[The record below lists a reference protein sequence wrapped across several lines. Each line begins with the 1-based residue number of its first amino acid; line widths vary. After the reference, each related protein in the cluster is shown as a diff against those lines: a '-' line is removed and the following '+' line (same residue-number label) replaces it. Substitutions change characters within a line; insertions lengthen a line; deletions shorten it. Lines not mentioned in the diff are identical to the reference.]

1 MAGYTITKSD
11 YEKQL
16 REQSKSLTG
25 GKTWAELYQS
35 NYLAGER
42 AKAMAEESYL
52 DAAAQAYQSSL
63 GQRSN
68 ILESNLGQ
76 GYKQQALTDTD
87 LALQEAYNTY
97 MSKYAEKANEIATS
111 VASNASKFDEA
122 VASEAEWME
131 KTGQSVEDYFNYLYN
146 TYYTVDEETGVGVLN
161 KDYES
166 VNPFVQNE
174 LIWGRYLKHPVT
186 EKGEDT
192 SKYMLKSPEELSAML
207 YDIDEQGNR
216 VLNTL
221 GQDFYDMVM
230 NYMPTPIY
238 DKKGNLIRTDIEQA
252 KSYSDYL
259 QEKDKDLYDYLTSSD
274 LYNIN
279 TAGSKF
285 GTFKELMGLDA
296 NDYEYSWLERA
307 GGMSREEVDK
317 LFGDFSSYITKM
329 DNEISKFDLYA
340 HDHPTYGVHSNAPK
354 ILGKV
359 KEYNSQAFK
368 KISQVAEKLGL
379 DDYSKI
385 YDSMATAL
393 DKGGESIESLQTEF
407 NKALEMWG
415 MPAVDK
421 MGKYYT
427 AMTIGTGEIAGRIGG
442 PLAGAA
448 AAAVVGLVTLV
459 IWSINYLSVLDRA
472 NQEEFD
478 RKLSYARMDIAK
490 KLRDGYKN
498 SLDSL
503 IDTAKSYA
511 KE

>member
-42 AKAMAEESYL
+42 AKAIAEESYL

-68 ILESNLGQ
+68 ILGSNLGQ

-97 MSKYAEKANEIATS
+97 MNNYAEKANEIASS
-111 VASNASKFDEA
+111 VAANASKFDEA

-131 KTGQSVEDYFNYLYN
+131 KTGQSVEDYFKYLYN
-146 TYYTVDEETGVGVLN
+146 TYYTVDEESGISILN

-174 LIWGRYLKHPVT
+174 EIWGRYLKHPVT

-192 SKYMLKSPEELSAML
+192 SSYMLKSPEELNAML

-238 DKKGNLIRTDIEQA
+238 DKNGKLVRTDIAQA
-252 KSYSDYL
+252 KSYGDYL
-259 QEKDKDLYDYLTSSD
+259 QEKDKDLYNYLTSSD

-317 LFGDFSSYITKM
+317 LFGDIDTKLQ
-329 DNEISKFDLYA
+329 KATFDTL
-340 HDHPTYGVHSNAPK
+340 TSGNINTSLEVM
-354 ILGKV
+354 GK
-359 KEYNSQAFK
+359 ELD
-368 KISQVAEKLGL
+368 KLSATFGL
-379 DDYSKI
+379 DFNYS
-385 YDSMATAL
+385 
-393 DKGGESIESLQTEF
+393 
-407 NKALEMWG
+407 
-415 MPAVDK
+415 
-421 MGKYYT
+421 
-427 AMTIGTGEIAGRIGG
+427 
-442 PLAGAA
+442 
-448 AAAVVGLVTLV
+448 
-459 IWSINYLSVLDRA
+459 
-472 NQEEFD
+472 
-478 RKLSYARMDIAK
+478 
-490 KLRDGYKN
+490 
-498 SLDSL
+498 SL
-503 IDTAKSYA
+503 IDEMYKAYNSGKLDNYFDAVSSEYDKFMKNAYKAVPIKYEDTLKDYIDDPAAIFKDLGQGVVDIVMNFIGSFGSLFSSIGKKDKVNNELKNKLA
-511 KE
+511 NETKKVMSAILKNELKIAQSRVKE

>member
-42 AKAMAEESYL
+42 AKAIAEESYL
-52 DAAAQAYQSSL
+52 DAAAQAYQNSL

-97 MSKYAEKANEIATS
+97 MSNYAKKANEIASS

-131 KTGQSVEDYFNYLYN
+131 KTGQSVEDYFKYLYN
-146 TYYTVDEETGVGVLN
+146 TYYTVDEETGIGVLN

-192 SKYMLKSPEELSAML
+192 SKYMLKSPEELSTML
-207 YDIDEQGNR
+207 YDIDESGNR

-307 GGMSREEVDK
+307 GGMSREEIDK
-317 LFGDFSSYITKM
+317 LFGDIDKAINKLGGGDQSGQIIKIGNQLNTLMDKLGFGTVDFKEIKNELYKSVRRKRSWDETYWEYFEENEDAIRGGVNDVPVVSSIWAGILSPFNLIASGIGAAFDTSHKESNKKR
-329 DNEISKFDLYA
+329 DEELTQASKAFKVELSKA
-340 HDHPTYGVHSNAPK
+340 
-354 ILGKV
+354 V
-359 KEYNSQAFK
+359 KEA
-368 KISQVAEKLGL
+368 I
-379 DDYSKI
+379 
-385 YDSMATAL
+385 AL
-393 DKGGESIESLQTEF
+393 AQSR
-407 NKALEMWG
+407 
-415 MPAVDK
+415 V
-421 MGKYYT
+421 
-427 AMTIGTGEIAGRIGG
+427 
-442 PLAGAA
+442 
-448 AAAVVGLVTLV
+448 
-459 IWSINYLSVLDRA
+459 
-472 NQEEFD
+472 
-478 RKLSYARMDIAK
+478 
-490 KLRDGYKN
+490 
-498 SLDSL
+498 
-503 IDTAKSYA
+503 

>member
-68 ILESNLGQ
+68 ILGSNLGQ

-97 MSKYAEKANEIATS
+97 MNNYAEKANEIASS
-111 VASNASKFDEA
+111 VAANASKFDEA

-131 KTGQSVEDYFNYLYN
+131 KTGQSVEDYFKYLYN
-146 TYYTVDEETGVGVLN
+146 TYYTVDEESGIGVLN

-166 VNPFVQNE
+166 VNPFVQNKE
-174 LIWGRYLKHPVT
+174 IWGRYLKHPVT

-192 SKYMLKSPEELSAML
+192 SSYMLKSPEELNTML
-207 YDIDEQGNR
+207 YDIDKQGNR

-238 DKKGNLIRTDIEQA
+238 DKNGKLVRTDIAQA
-252 KSYSDYL
+252 KSYGDYL
-259 QEKDKDLYDYLTSSD
+259 QEKNKDLYNYLTSSD

-317 LFGDFSSYITKM
+317 LFGDIDTKLQ
-329 DNEISKFDLYA
+329 KATFDTLTSGNINTSLEA
-340 HDHPTYGVHSNAPK
+340 M
-354 ILGKV
+354 GK
-359 KEYNSQAFK
+359 ELD
-368 KISQVAEKLGL
+368 KLSATFGL
-379 DDYSKI
+379 DFNYS
-385 YDSMATAL
+385 
-393 DKGGESIESLQTEF
+393 
-407 NKALEMWG
+407 
-415 MPAVDK
+415 
-421 MGKYYT
+421 
-427 AMTIGTGEIAGRIGG
+427 
-442 PLAGAA
+442 
-448 AAAVVGLVTLV
+448 
-459 IWSINYLSVLDRA
+459 
-472 NQEEFD
+472 
-478 RKLSYARMDIAK
+478 
-490 KLRDGYKN
+490 
-498 SLDSL
+498 SL
-503 IDTAKSYA
+503 IDEMYKAYNSGKLDNYFDAVSSEYDKFMKNAYKAVPIKYEDTLKDYIDDPAAIFKDLGQGVADILMNFIGSFGSLFSSIGKKDKVNNELRNKLA
-511 KE
+511 NETKKVMSAILKNELKIAQSRVKE

>member
-42 AKAMAEESYL
+42 AKAIAEESYL

-68 ILESNLGQ
+68 ILGSNLGQ

-97 MSKYAEKANEIATS
+97 MNNYAEKANEIASS
-111 VASNASKFDEA
+111 VAANASKFDEA

-131 KTGQSVEDYFNYLYN
+131 KTGQSVEDYFKYLYN
-146 TYYTVDEETGVGVLN
+146 TYYTVDEESGIGILN

-166 VNPFVQNE
+166 VNPFVQNKE
-174 LIWGRYLKHPVT
+174 IWGRYLKHPVT

-192 SKYMLKSPEELSAML
+192 SSYMLKSPEELNAML
-207 YDIDEQGNR
+207 YDIDESGNR

-238 DKKGNLIRTDIEQA
+238 DKNGKLVRTDIAQA
-252 KSYSDYL
+252 KSYGDYL
-259 QEKDKDLYDYLTSSD
+259 QEKDKDLYNYLTSSD

-317 LFGDFSSYITKM
+317 LFGDIDTKLQ
-329 DNEISKFDLYA
+329 KATFDTLTSGNINTSLEA
-340 HDHPTYGVHSNAPK
+340 M
-354 ILGKV
+354 GK
-359 KEYNSQAFK
+359 ELD
-368 KISQVAEKLGL
+368 KLSATFGL
-379 DDYSKI
+379 DFNYS
-385 YDSMATAL
+385 
-393 DKGGESIESLQTEF
+393 
-407 NKALEMWG
+407 
-415 MPAVDK
+415 
-421 MGKYYT
+421 
-427 AMTIGTGEIAGRIGG
+427 
-442 PLAGAA
+442 
-448 AAAVVGLVTLV
+448 
-459 IWSINYLSVLDRA
+459 
-472 NQEEFD
+472 
-478 RKLSYARMDIAK
+478 
-490 KLRDGYKN
+490 
-498 SLDSL
+498 SL
-503 IDTAKSYA
+503 IDEMYKAYNSGKLDNYFDAVSSEYDKFMKNAYKAVPIKYEDTLKDYIDDPAAIFKDLGQGVADILMNFIGSFGSLFSSIGKKDKVNNELRNKLA
-511 KE
+511 NETKKVMSAILKNELKIAQSRVKE

>member
-68 ILESNLGQ
+68 ILGSNLGQ

-97 MSKYAEKANEIATS
+97 MNNYAEKANEIASS
-111 VASNASKFDEA
+111 VAANVNKFDEA

-131 KTGQSVEDYFNYLYN
+131 KTGQSVEDYFKYLYN
-146 TYYTVDEETGVGVLN
+146 TYYTVDEESGIGVLN

-166 VNPFVQNE
+166 VNPFVQNKE
-174 LIWGRYLKHPVT
+174 IWGRYLKHPVT

-192 SKYMLKSPEELSAML
+192 SSYMLKSPEELNTML
-207 YDIDEQGNR
+207 YDIDKQGNR

-238 DKKGNLIRTDIEQA
+238 DKNGKLVRTDIAQA
-252 KSYSDYL
+252 KSYGDYL
-259 QEKDKDLYDYLTSSD
+259 QEKNKDLYNYLTSSD

-317 LFGDFSSYITKM
+317 LFGDIDTKLQ
-329 DNEISKFDLYA
+329 KATFDTLTSGNINTSLEA
-340 HDHPTYGVHSNAPK
+340 M
-354 ILGKV
+354 GK
-359 KEYNSQAFK
+359 ELD
-368 KISQVAEKLGL
+368 KLSATFGL
-379 DDYSKI
+379 DFNYS
-385 YDSMATAL
+385 
-393 DKGGESIESLQTEF
+393 
-407 NKALEMWG
+407 
-415 MPAVDK
+415 
-421 MGKYYT
+421 
-427 AMTIGTGEIAGRIGG
+427 
-442 PLAGAA
+442 
-448 AAAVVGLVTLV
+448 
-459 IWSINYLSVLDRA
+459 
-472 NQEEFD
+472 
-478 RKLSYARMDIAK
+478 
-490 KLRDGYKN
+490 
-498 SLDSL
+498 SL
-503 IDTAKSYA
+503 IDEMYKAYNSGKLDNYFDAVSSEYDKFMKNAYKAVPIKYEDTLKDYIDDPAAIFKDLGQGVADILMNFIGSFGSLFSSIGKKDKVNNELRNKLA
-511 KE
+511 NETKKVMSAILKNELKIAQSRVKE

>member
-42 AKAMAEESYL
+42 AKAIAEESYL

-97 MSKYAEKANEIATS
+97 MSNYAEKANEIASS

-122 VASEAEWME
+122 VTSEAEWME
-131 KTGQSVEDYFNYLYN
+131 KTGQSVEDYFKYLYN
-146 TYYTVDEETGVGVLN
+146 TYYTVDEESGVGILN

-166 VNPFVQNE
+166 VNPFVQNKE
-174 LIWGRYLKHPVT
+174 IWGRYLKHPVT

-207 YDIDEQGNR
+207 YDIDESGNR

-259 QEKDKDLYDYLTSSD
+259 QEKDKDLYDYLSSSD
-274 LYNIN
+274 VYNIN

-317 LFGDFSSYITKM
+317 LFGDIDTKLQKATFGSFTVGNINTSLKAM
-329 DNEISKFDLYA
+329 GKELDELSSKF
-340 HDHPTYGVHSNAPK
+340 
-354 ILGKV
+354 
-359 KEYNSQAFK
+359 
-368 KISQVAEKLGL
+368 GL
-379 DDYSKI
+379 DFNYS
-385 YDSMATAL
+385 
-393 DKGGESIESLQTEF
+393 
-407 NKALEMWG
+407 
-415 MPAVDK
+415 
-421 MGKYYT
+421 
-427 AMTIGTGEIAGRIGG
+427 
-442 PLAGAA
+442 
-448 AAAVVGLVTLV
+448 
-459 IWSINYLSVLDRA
+459 
-472 NQEEFD
+472 
-478 RKLSYARMDIAK
+478 
-490 KLRDGYKN
+490 
-498 SLDSL
+498 SL
-503 IDTAKSYA
+503 IDEMYKAYNSGKLDNYFDAVSSEYNKFMEKAYKVVPIKYEDTLGDYINDPAAIFKDFVQGIADILMNFFGSFGSLFSA
-511 KE
+511 IGKKDKVNNELKNKLANETKKVMSNILKNELKIAQSRVKE

>member
-42 AKAMAEESYL
+42 AKAIAEESYL

-131 KTGQSVEDYFNYLYN
+131 KTGQSVEDYFKYLYN
-146 TYYTVDEETGVGVLN
+146 TYYTVDEETGTGVLN

-192 SKYMLKSPEELSAML
+192 SKYMLKSPEELSTML
-207 YDIDEQGNR
+207 YDIDESGNR

-307 GGMSREEVDK
+307 GGMSREEIDK
-317 LFGDFSSYITKM
+317 LFGDIDKAINKLGGGDQSGQIIKIGNQLNTLMDKLGFGTVDFKEIKNELYKSVRRKRSWDETYWEYFEENEDAIRGGVNDEPVVSSIWAGILSPFNLIASGIGAAFDTSHKESNKKR
-329 DNEISKFDLYA
+329 DEELAQASKAFKVELSKA
-340 HDHPTYGVHSNAPK
+340 
-354 ILGKV
+354 V
-359 KEYNSQAFK
+359 KEA
-368 KISQVAEKLGL
+368 I
-379 DDYSKI
+379 
-385 YDSMATAL
+385 AL
-393 DKGGESIESLQTEF
+393 AQSR
-407 NKALEMWG
+407 
-415 MPAVDK
+415 V
-421 MGKYYT
+421 
-427 AMTIGTGEIAGRIGG
+427 
-442 PLAGAA
+442 
-448 AAAVVGLVTLV
+448 
-459 IWSINYLSVLDRA
+459 
-472 NQEEFD
+472 
-478 RKLSYARMDIAK
+478 
-490 KLRDGYKN
+490 
-498 SLDSL
+498 
-503 IDTAKSYA
+503 

>member
-42 AKAMAEESYL
+42 AKAIAEESYL

-68 ILESNLGQ
+68 ILGSNLGQ

-97 MSKYAEKANEIATS
+97 MSNYAEKANEIATS

-122 VASEAEWME
+122 VTSEAEWME

-146 TYYTVDEETGVGVLN
+146 TYYTVDEESGVGVLN

-166 VNPFVQNE
+166 VNPFVQNKE
-174 LIWGRYLKHPVT
+174 IWGRYLKHPVT

-192 SKYMLKSPEELSAML
+192 SKYMLKSPEELSTML

-238 DKKGNLIRTDIEQA
+238 DKNGKLVRTDIEQA

-259 QEKDKDLYDYLTSSD
+259 QEKDKDLYDYLSSSD

-279 TAGSKF
+279 TAGTKF
-285 GTFKELMGLDA
+285 GTFKELMGLEA

-317 LFGDFSSYITKM
+317 LFGDIDTKLQ
-329 DNEISKFDLYA
+329 KATFDSFTIGNPDTSLYA
-340 HDHPTYGVHSNAPK
+340 VGQELDKLSTKFGLDFNYSDLIKKMYSAYKNNDIENYGHAISTEFDNFMQKAYRVVPIEYEKNLHGYLERPQN
-354 ILGKV
+354 ILRDVGSWIIDQLIQFFGSWTSVFTAIGKKDKVNTQLKNKLLNQTKSLVSDIFKQELAIARSRV
-359 KEYNSQAFK
+359 KE
-368 KISQVAEKLGL
+368 
-379 DDYSKI
+379 
-385 YDSMATAL
+385 
-393 DKGGESIESLQTEF
+393 
-407 NKALEMWG
+407 
-415 MPAVDK
+415 
-421 MGKYYT
+421 
-427 AMTIGTGEIAGRIGG
+427 
-442 PLAGAA
+442 
-448 AAAVVGLVTLV
+448 
-459 IWSINYLSVLDRA
+459 
-472 NQEEFD
+472 
-478 RKLSYARMDIAK
+478 
-490 KLRDGYKN
+490 
-498 SLDSL
+498 
-503 IDTAKSYA
+503 
-511 KE
+511 

>member
-42 AKAMAEESYL
+42 AKAIAEESYL

-131 KTGQSVEDYFNYLYN
+131 KTGQSVEDYFKYLYN
-146 TYYTVDEETGVGVLN
+146 TYYTVDEESGVGILN

-174 LIWGRYLKHPVT
+174 EIWGRYLKHPVT

-192 SKYMLKSPEELSAML
+192 SKYMLKSPEELNAML
-207 YDIDEQGNR
+207 YDIDKQGNR

-238 DKKGNLIRTDIEQA
+238 DKNGKLVRTDIAQA

-317 LFGDFSSYITKM
+317 LFGDIDTKLQKATF
-329 DNEISKFDLYA
+329 DSFTIGNSHTSLYTVGQELDKLSTKFGLDFNYSDLIKKMYSAYKNNDIENYA
-340 HDHPTYGVHSNAPK
+340 HAISTEFDNFMQKAYRVVPIEYEKNLPGYLKRPQN
-354 ILGKV
+354 ILRDVGSWIIDQLIQFFGAWTSVFTAIGKKDKVNTQLKNKLLNQTKSLVSDIFKQELAIAKSRV
-359 KEYNSQAFK
+359 KE
-368 KISQVAEKLGL
+368 
-379 DDYSKI
+379 
-385 YDSMATAL
+385 
-393 DKGGESIESLQTEF
+393 
-407 NKALEMWG
+407 
-415 MPAVDK
+415 
-421 MGKYYT
+421 
-427 AMTIGTGEIAGRIGG
+427 
-442 PLAGAA
+442 
-448 AAAVVGLVTLV
+448 
-459 IWSINYLSVLDRA
+459 
-472 NQEEFD
+472 
-478 RKLSYARMDIAK
+478 
-490 KLRDGYKN
+490 
-498 SLDSL
+498 
-503 IDTAKSYA
+503 
-511 KE
+511 

>member
-68 ILESNLGQ
+68 ILGSNLGQ

-97 MSKYAEKANEIATS
+97 MNNYAEKANEIASS
-111 VASNASKFDEA
+111 VAANASKFDEA

-131 KTGQSVEDYFNYLYN
+131 KTGQSVEDYFKYLYN
-146 TYYTVDEETGVGVLN
+146 TYYTVDEESGIGILN

-174 LIWGRYLKHPVT
+174 EIWGRYLKHPVT

-192 SKYMLKSPEELSAML
+192 SSYMLKSPEELNAML

-238 DKKGNLIRTDIEQA
+238 DKNGKLVRTDIAQA
-252 KSYSDYL
+252 KSYGDYL
-259 QEKDKDLYDYLTSSD
+259 QEKDKDLYNYLTSSD

-317 LFGDFSSYITKM
+317 LFGDIDTKLQ
-329 DNEISKFDLYA
+329 KATFDTL
-340 HDHPTYGVHSNAPK
+340 TSGNINTS
-354 ILGKV
+354 LETMGK
-359 KEYNSQAFK
+359 ELD
-368 KISQVAEKLGL
+368 KLSATFGL
-379 DDYSKI
+379 DFNYS
-385 YDSMATAL
+385 
-393 DKGGESIESLQTEF
+393 
-407 NKALEMWG
+407 
-415 MPAVDK
+415 
-421 MGKYYT
+421 
-427 AMTIGTGEIAGRIGG
+427 
-442 PLAGAA
+442 
-448 AAAVVGLVTLV
+448 
-459 IWSINYLSVLDRA
+459 
-472 NQEEFD
+472 
-478 RKLSYARMDIAK
+478 
-490 KLRDGYKN
+490 
-498 SLDSL
+498 SL
-503 IDTAKSYA
+503 IDEMYKAYNSGKLDNYFDAVSSEYDKFMKNAYKAVPIKYEDTLKDYIDDPAAIFKDLGQGVVDIVMNFIGSFGSLFSSIGKKDKVNNELKNKLA
-511 KE
+511 NETKKVMSAILKNELKIAQSRVKE

>member
-42 AKAMAEESYL
+42 AKAIAEESYL

-131 KTGQSVEDYFNYLYN
+131 KTGQSVEDYFKYLYN
-146 TYYTVDEETGVGVLN
+146 TYYTVDEETGIGILN

-207 YDIDEQGNR
+207 YDIDESGNR
-216 VLNTL
+216 VLNAL

-238 DKKGNLIRTDIEQA
+238 DKNGKLVRTDIEQA

-285 GTFKELMGLDA
+285 GTFKELMGLEA

-307 GGMSREEVDK
+307 GGMTKEEVDK
-317 LFGDFSSYITKM
+317 LFGDIDSKIQKATFNSFQIGNINTSLKAVGEELNDLSEKFGLGFDYSYLIDNMYKAYNSGKLDSYFDAISSEYNKFMEKAYKAVPIKYEDTLRDYVNDPLSFFKDIGLGIADIFMQFFGSWASVFSAIGKKDKVNNELANKLANETKKM
-329 DNEISKFDLYA
+329 MSA
-340 HDHPTYGVHSNAPK
+340 
-354 ILGKV
+354 ILKQELAIAQSRV
-359 KEYNSQAFK
+359 KE
-368 KISQVAEKLGL
+368 
-379 DDYSKI
+379 
-385 YDSMATAL
+385 
-393 DKGGESIESLQTEF
+393 
-407 NKALEMWG
+407 
-415 MPAVDK
+415 
-421 MGKYYT
+421 
-427 AMTIGTGEIAGRIGG
+427 
-442 PLAGAA
+442 
-448 AAAVVGLVTLV
+448 
-459 IWSINYLSVLDRA
+459 
-472 NQEEFD
+472 
-478 RKLSYARMDIAK
+478 
-490 KLRDGYKN
+490 
-498 SLDSL
+498 
-503 IDTAKSYA
+503 
-511 KE
+511 

>member
-97 MSKYAEKANEIATS
+97 MSKYAEKANEIASS
-111 VASNASKFDEA
+111 VAANASKFDEA

-131 KTGQSVEDYFNYLYN
+131 KTGQSVEDYFKYLYN
-146 TYYTVDEETGVGVLN
+146 TYYTVDEESGVGVLN

-174 LIWGRYLKHPVT
+174 EIWGRYLKHPVT

-207 YDIDEQGNR
+207 YDIDESGNR

-238 DKKGNLIRTDIEQA
+238 DKNGKLVRTDIEQA

-259 QEKDKDLYDYLTSSD
+259 QEKDKDLYDYLISSD

-317 LFGDFSSYITKM
+317 LFGDIDTKLQKATFDSFTIGNINTSLKVM
-329 DNEISKFDLYA
+329 GKELDELSSKF
-340 HDHPTYGVHSNAPK
+340 
-354 ILGKV
+354 
-359 KEYNSQAFK
+359 
-368 KISQVAEKLGL
+368 GL
-379 DDYSKI
+379 DFNYS
-385 YDSMATAL
+385 
-393 DKGGESIESLQTEF
+393 
-407 NKALEMWG
+407 
-415 MPAVDK
+415 
-421 MGKYYT
+421 
-427 AMTIGTGEIAGRIGG
+427 
-442 PLAGAA
+442 
-448 AAAVVGLVTLV
+448 
-459 IWSINYLSVLDRA
+459 
-472 NQEEFD
+472 
-478 RKLSYARMDIAK
+478 
-490 KLRDGYKN
+490 
-498 SLDSL
+498 SL
-503 IDTAKSYA
+503 IDEMYKAYNSGKLDSYFDA
-511 KE
+511 VSSEYNKFMEKAYKVVPIKYEDTLGDYINDPAAILKDFVQGIADILMNFFGSFGSLFSAIGKKDKVNNELKNKLANETKKVMSNILKNELKIAQSRVKE

>member
-42 AKAMAEESYL
+42 AKAIAEESYL

-131 KTGQSVEDYFNYLYN
+131 KTGQSVEDYFKYLYN
-146 TYYTVDEETGVGVLN
+146 TYYAVDEETGIGVLN

-207 YDIDEQGNR
+207 YDIDESGNR
-216 VLNTL
+216 VLNAL

-317 LFGDFSSYITKM
+317 LFGDIDTKLQKATFDSFTAGDINPSLEAM
-329 DNEISKFDLYA
+329 GKELDELSSKF
-340 HDHPTYGVHSNAPK
+340 
-354 ILGKV
+354 
-359 KEYNSQAFK
+359 
-368 KISQVAEKLGL
+368 GL
-379 DDYSKI
+379 DFNYS
-385 YDSMATAL
+385 
-393 DKGGESIESLQTEF
+393 
-407 NKALEMWG
+407 
-415 MPAVDK
+415 
-421 MGKYYT
+421 
-427 AMTIGTGEIAGRIGG
+427 
-442 PLAGAA
+442 
-448 AAAVVGLVTLV
+448 
-459 IWSINYLSVLDRA
+459 
-472 NQEEFD
+472 
-478 RKLSYARMDIAK
+478 
-490 KLRDGYKN
+490 
-498 SLDSL
+498 SL
-503 IDTAKSYA
+503 IDEMYKAYNSGKLNSYIDA
-511 KE
+511 AFSEYNKFVEMAYKIVPIKYEDSLRDYINDPAAILKDFVLGIGDILINFSGACGSLFSAIGKKYKVNNELRNKLANETKKVMSNILKNELKIAQSRVKE

>member
-42 AKAMAEESYL
+42 AKAMVEESYL

-68 ILESNLGQ
+68 ILGSNLGQ

-97 MSKYAEKANEIATS
+97 MNNYAEKANEIAS
-111 VASNASKFDEA
+111 SIAANASKFDEA

-131 KTGQSVEDYFNYLYN
+131 KTGQSVEDYFKYLYN
-146 TYYTVDEETGVGVLN
+146 TYYTVDEESGIGILN
-161 KDYES
+161 KDYENF
-166 VNPFVQNE
+166 NPFVQNKE
-174 LIWGRYLKHPVT
+174 IWGRYLKHPVT

-192 SKYMLKSPEELSAML
+192 SSYMLKSPEELNAML

-238 DKKGNLIRTDIEQA
+238 DKNGKLVRTDIAQA

-259 QEKDKDLYDYLTSSD
+259 QEKDKNLYNYLTSSD

-317 LFGDFSSYITKM
+317 LFGDIDTKLQ
-329 DNEISKFDLYA
+329 KATFDTLTSGNINTSLEA
-340 HDHPTYGVHSNAPK
+340 M
-354 ILGKV
+354 GK
-359 KEYNSQAFK
+359 ELD
-368 KISQVAEKLGL
+368 KLSATFGL
-379 DDYSKI
+379 DFNYS
-385 YDSMATAL
+385 
-393 DKGGESIESLQTEF
+393 
-407 NKALEMWG
+407 
-415 MPAVDK
+415 
-421 MGKYYT
+421 
-427 AMTIGTGEIAGRIGG
+427 
-442 PLAGAA
+442 
-448 AAAVVGLVTLV
+448 
-459 IWSINYLSVLDRA
+459 
-472 NQEEFD
+472 
-478 RKLSYARMDIAK
+478 
-490 KLRDGYKN
+490 
-498 SLDSL
+498 SL
-503 IDTAKSYA
+503 IDEMYKAYNSGKLDNYFDAVSSEYDKFMKNAYKAVPIKYEDTLKDYIDDPAAIFKDLGQGVVDIVMNFIGSFGSLFSSIGKKDKVNNELKNKLA
-511 KE
+511 NETKKVMSAILKNELKIAQSRVKE

>member
-42 AKAMAEESYL
+42 VKAMAEESYL

-97 MSKYAEKANEIATS
+97 MSNYAEKANEIASS
-111 VASNASKFDEA
+111 VATNASKFDEA
-122 VASEAEWME
+122 VANEAEWME
-131 KTGQSVEDYFNYLYN
+131 KTGQSVEDYFKYLYN
-146 TYYTVDEETGVGVLN
+146 TYYTVDEESGVGVLN

-166 VNPFVQNE
+166 VNPFVQNKE
-174 LIWGRYLKHPVT
+174 IWGRYLKHPVT

-192 SKYMLKSPEELSAML
+192 SSYMLKSPEELSTML
-207 YDIDEQGNR
+207 YDIDESGNR

-317 LFGDFSSYITKM
+317 LFGDIDTKLQ
-329 DNEISKFDLYA
+329 KATFDALTINNVNTSLEA
-340 HDHPTYGVHSNAPK
+340 M
-354 ILGKV
+354 GK
-359 KEYNSQAFK
+359 ELD
-368 KISQVAEKLGL
+368 KLSATFGL
-379 DDYSKI
+379 DFNYS
-385 YDSMATAL
+385 
-393 DKGGESIESLQTEF
+393 
-407 NKALEMWG
+407 
-415 MPAVDK
+415 
-421 MGKYYT
+421 
-427 AMTIGTGEIAGRIGG
+427 
-442 PLAGAA
+442 
-448 AAAVVGLVTLV
+448 
-459 IWSINYLSVLDRA
+459 
-472 NQEEFD
+472 
-478 RKLSYARMDIAK
+478 
-490 KLRDGYKN
+490 
-498 SLDSL
+498 SL
-503 IDTAKSYA
+503 IDEMYKAYNSGKLDNYFDAVSSEYDKFMKNAYKAVPIKYEDTLKDYIDDPVTIFKDLGQGAMDILMNFIGSYA
-511 KE
+511 SLFSSIGKKDKVNNELKNKLANETKKAMSAILKNELKIAQSRVKE

>member
-192 SKYMLKSPEELSAML
+192 SKYMLKSPEELSTML
-207 YDIDEQGNR
+207 YDVDEQGNR
-216 VLNTL
+216 VLSTL

-238 DKKGNLIRTDIEQA
+238 DKNGKLVRADIEQA

-259 QEKDKDLYDYLTSSD
+259 QEKDKDLYDYLSSSD

-285 GTFKELMGLDA
+285 GTFKELMGLEA
-296 NDYEYSWLERA
+296 NDYDYSWLERA
-307 GGMSREEVDK
+307 GGMTREEVDN
-317 LFGDFSSYITKM
+317 LFGDIDKAINKLGGGDQSGQIIKIGNQLNTLMDKLGFGTVDFKEIKNELYKSVRRKRSWDETYWEYFEENEDAIRGGVNDVPVVSSIWAGILSPFNLIASGIGASFDTSHKESNKKR
-329 DNEISKFDLYA
+329 DEEIAQASKAFKAELSKA
-340 HDHPTYGVHSNAPK
+340 
-354 ILGKV
+354 V
-359 KEYNSQAFK
+359 KEA
-368 KISQVAEKLGL
+368 I
-379 DDYSKI
+379 
-385 YDSMATAL
+385 AL
-393 DKGGESIESLQTEF
+393 AQSR
-407 NKALEMWG
+407 
-415 MPAVDK
+415 V
-421 MGKYYT
+421 
-427 AMTIGTGEIAGRIGG
+427 
-442 PLAGAA
+442 
-448 AAAVVGLVTLV
+448 
-459 IWSINYLSVLDRA
+459 
-472 NQEEFD
+472 
-478 RKLSYARMDIAK
+478 
-490 KLRDGYKN
+490 
-498 SLDSL
+498 
-503 IDTAKSYA
+503 

>member
-42 AKAMAEESYL
+42 AKAIAEESYL

-131 KTGQSVEDYFNYLYN
+131 KTGQSVEDYFKYLYN
-146 TYYTVDEETGVGVLN
+146 TYYTVDEETGIGVLN
-161 KDYES
+161 KDYKS

-192 SKYMLKSPEELSAML
+192 SKYMLKSPEELSTML
-207 YDIDEQGNR
+207 YDIDESGNR

-259 QEKDKDLYDYLTSSD
+259 QEKDQDLYNYLTSSD

-317 LFGDFSSYITKM
+317 LFGDIDKAINKLGGGDQSDQIIKIGNQLNILMDKLGFGTVDFKEIKNELYKSVRRKRSWDETYWEYFEENEDAIRGGVNDVPVVSSIWAGILSPFNLIASGIGAAFDTSHKESNKKR
-329 DNEISKFDLYA
+329 DEELAQASKAFKVELSKA
-340 HDHPTYGVHSNAPK
+340 
-354 ILGKV
+354 V
-359 KEYNSQAFK
+359 KEA
-368 KISQVAEKLGL
+368 I
-379 DDYSKI
+379 
-385 YDSMATAL
+385 AL
-393 DKGGESIESLQTEF
+393 AQSR
-407 NKALEMWG
+407 
-415 MPAVDK
+415 V
-421 MGKYYT
+421 
-427 AMTIGTGEIAGRIGG
+427 
-442 PLAGAA
+442 
-448 AAAVVGLVTLV
+448 
-459 IWSINYLSVLDRA
+459 
-472 NQEEFD
+472 
-478 RKLSYARMDIAK
+478 
-490 KLRDGYKN
+490 
-498 SLDSL
+498 
-503 IDTAKSYA
+503 

>member
-42 AKAMAEESYL
+42 AKAIAEESYL

-131 KTGQSVEDYFNYLYN
+131 KTGQSVEDYFKYLYN
-146 TYYTVDEETGVGVLN
+146 TYYTVDEESGVGVLN

-207 YDIDEQGNR
+207 YDIDESGNR

-259 QEKDKDLYDYLTSSD
+259 QEKDQDLYNYLTSSD

-317 LFGDFSSYITKM
+317 LFGDIDKAINKLGGGDQSDQIIKIGNQLNILMDKLGFGTVDFKEIKNELYKSVRRKRSWDETYWEYFEENEDAIRGGVNDEPVVSSIWAGILSPFNLIASGIGAAFDTSHKESNKKR
-329 DNEISKFDLYA
+329 DEELAQASKAFKVELSKA
-340 HDHPTYGVHSNAPK
+340 
-354 ILGKV
+354 V
-359 KEYNSQAFK
+359 KEA
-368 KISQVAEKLGL
+368 I
-379 DDYSKI
+379 
-385 YDSMATAL
+385 AL
-393 DKGGESIESLQTEF
+393 AQSR
-407 NKALEMWG
+407 
-415 MPAVDK
+415 V
-421 MGKYYT
+421 
-427 AMTIGTGEIAGRIGG
+427 
-442 PLAGAA
+442 
-448 AAAVVGLVTLV
+448 
-459 IWSINYLSVLDRA
+459 
-472 NQEEFD
+472 
-478 RKLSYARMDIAK
+478 
-490 KLRDGYKN
+490 
-498 SLDSL
+498 
-503 IDTAKSYA
+503 

>member
-42 AKAMAEESYL
+42 AKAMAEENYL

-97 MSKYAEKANEIATS
+97 MSKYAEKANEIASS
-111 VASNASKFDEA
+111 VAANASKFDEA

-131 KTGQSVEDYFNYLYN
+131 KTGQSVEDYFKYLYN
-146 TYYTVDEETGVGVLN
+146 TYYTVDEESGVGVLN

-174 LIWGRYLKHPVT
+174 EIWGRYLKHPVT

-207 YDIDEQGNR
+207 YDIDESGNR

-238 DKKGNLIRTDIEQA
+238 DKNGKLVRTDIEQA

-259 QEKDKDLYDYLTSSD
+259 QEKDKDLYDYLISSD

-317 LFGDFSSYITKM
+317 LFGDIDTKLQKATFDSFTIGNINTSLKVM
-329 DNEISKFDLYA
+329 GKELDELSSKF
-340 HDHPTYGVHSNAPK
+340 
-354 ILGKV
+354 
-359 KEYNSQAFK
+359 
-368 KISQVAEKLGL
+368 GL
-379 DDYSKI
+379 DFNYS
-385 YDSMATAL
+385 
-393 DKGGESIESLQTEF
+393 
-407 NKALEMWG
+407 
-415 MPAVDK
+415 
-421 MGKYYT
+421 
-427 AMTIGTGEIAGRIGG
+427 
-442 PLAGAA
+442 
-448 AAAVVGLVTLV
+448 
-459 IWSINYLSVLDRA
+459 
-472 NQEEFD
+472 
-478 RKLSYARMDIAK
+478 
-490 KLRDGYKN
+490 
-498 SLDSL
+498 SL
-503 IDTAKSYA
+503 IDEMYKAYNSGKLDSYFDA
-511 KE
+511 VSSEYNKFMEKAYKVVPIKYEDTLGDYINDPAAILKDFVQGIADILMNFFGSFGSLFSAIGKKDKVNNELKNKLANETKKVMSNILKNELKIAQSRVKE

>member
-42 AKAMAEESYL
+42 AKAIAEESYL

-131 KTGQSVEDYFNYLYN
+131 KTGQSVEDYFKYLYN
-146 TYYTVDEETGVGVLN
+146 TYYTVDEETGIGILN

-207 YDIDEQGNR
+207 YDIDESGNR
-216 VLNTL
+216 VLNAL

-238 DKKGNLIRTDIEQA
+238 DKNGKLVRTDIEQA

-285 GTFKELMGLDA
+285 GTFKELMGLEA

-307 GGMSREEVDK
+307 GGMTKEEVDK
-317 LFGDFSSYITKM
+317 LFGDIDSKIQKATFNSFQIGNINTSLKAVGEELNDLSEKFGLGFDYSYLIDNMYKAYNSGKLDSYFDAISSEYNKFMEKAYKAVPIKYEDTLRDYVNDPLSFFKDIGLSIADIFMQFFGSWASVFSAIGKKDKVNNELANKLANETKKM
-329 DNEISKFDLYA
+329 MSA
-340 HDHPTYGVHSNAPK
+340 
-354 ILGKV
+354 ILKQELAIAQSRV
-359 KEYNSQAFK
+359 KE
-368 KISQVAEKLGL
+368 
-379 DDYSKI
+379 
-385 YDSMATAL
+385 
-393 DKGGESIESLQTEF
+393 
-407 NKALEMWG
+407 
-415 MPAVDK
+415 
-421 MGKYYT
+421 
-427 AMTIGTGEIAGRIGG
+427 
-442 PLAGAA
+442 
-448 AAAVVGLVTLV
+448 
-459 IWSINYLSVLDRA
+459 
-472 NQEEFD
+472 
-478 RKLSYARMDIAK
+478 
-490 KLRDGYKN
+490 
-498 SLDSL
+498 
-503 IDTAKSYA
+503 
-511 KE
+511 

>member
-68 ILESNLGQ
+68 ILGSNLGQ

-97 MSKYAEKANEIATS
+97 MNNYAEKANEIASS
-111 VASNASKFDEA
+111 VAANASTFDEA

-131 KTGQSVEDYFNYLYN
+131 KTGQSVEDYFKYLYN
-146 TYYTVDEETGVGVLN
+146 TYYTVDEESGVGILN

-166 VNPFVQNE
+166 VNPFVQNKE
-174 LIWGRYLKHPVT
+174 IWGRYLKHPVT

-192 SKYMLKSPEELSAML
+192 SSYMLKSPEELNTML
-207 YDIDEQGNR
+207 YDIDKQGNR

-238 DKKGNLIRTDIEQA
+238 DKNGKLVRTDIAQA
-252 KSYSDYL
+252 KSYGDYL
-259 QEKDKDLYDYLTSSD
+259 QEKDKDLYNYLTSSD

-317 LFGDFSSYITKM
+317 LFGDIDTKLQ
-329 DNEISKFDLYA
+329 KATFDTLTSGNINTSLEA
-340 HDHPTYGVHSNAPK
+340 M
-354 ILGKV
+354 GK
-359 KEYNSQAFK
+359 ELD
-368 KISQVAEKLGL
+368 KLSATFGL
-379 DDYSKI
+379 DFNYS
-385 YDSMATAL
+385 
-393 DKGGESIESLQTEF
+393 
-407 NKALEMWG
+407 
-415 MPAVDK
+415 
-421 MGKYYT
+421 
-427 AMTIGTGEIAGRIGG
+427 
-442 PLAGAA
+442 
-448 AAAVVGLVTLV
+448 
-459 IWSINYLSVLDRA
+459 
-472 NQEEFD
+472 
-478 RKLSYARMDIAK
+478 
-490 KLRDGYKN
+490 
-498 SLDSL
+498 SL
-503 IDTAKSYA
+503 IDEMYKAYNSGKLDNYFDAVSSEYDKFMKNAYKAVPIKYEDTLKDYIDDPVTIFKDLGQGAMDILMNFIGSYA
-511 KE
+511 SLFSSIGKKDRVNNKLKNKLANETKKAMSAILKNELKIAQSRVKE

>member
-42 AKAMAEESYL
+42 AKVMAEESYL

-97 MSKYAEKANEIATS
+97 MSNYAEKANEIATS

-122 VASEAEWME
+122 VANEAEWME
-131 KTGQSVEDYFNYLYN
+131 KTGKSVEDYFNYLYN
-146 TYYTVDEETGVGVLN
+146 TYYTVDEESGVGVLN

-174 LIWGRYLKHPVT
+174 EIWGRYLKHPVT

-207 YDIDEQGNR
+207 YDIDESGNR

-259 QEKDKDLYDYLTSSD
+259 QEKDKDLYDYLSSSD

-285 GTFKELMGLDA
+285 GTFKELMGLEA

-307 GGMSREEVDK
+307 GGMTKEEVDK
-317 LFGDFSSYITKM
+317 LFGDIDAKLEKATFDSFQIGDM
-329 DNEISKFDLYA
+329 DTSLKAVGEELDELSAKF
-340 HDHPTYGVHSNAPK
+340 
-354 ILGKV
+354 
-359 KEYNSQAFK
+359 
-368 KISQVAEKLGL
+368 GL
-379 DDYSKI
+379 DFNYSDLIKKM
-385 YDSMATAL
+385 YTAYNNN
-393 DKGGESIESLQTEF
+393 DIENYWQAISTEF
-407 NKALEMWG
+407 NSFMQKAYRVVPIEYEQNLHGYLER
-415 MPAVDK
+415 PQN
-421 MGKYYT
+421 
-427 AMTIGTGEIAGRIGG
+427 I
-442 PLAGAA
+442 
-448 AAAVVGLVTLV
+448 
-459 IWSINYLSVLDRA
+459 
-472 NQEEFD
+472 
-478 RKLSYARMDIAK
+478 
-490 KLRDGYKN
+490 LRDVGSWFIDQLIQFFGSWTSVFTAIGKKDKVN
-498 SLDSL
+498 TQLADKLLNQTKSLVSDIFKQELAIAQSRV
-503 IDTAKSYA
+503 

>member
-68 ILESNLGQ
+68 ILGSNLGQ

-97 MSKYAEKANEIATS
+97 MNNYAEKANEIASS
-111 VASNASKFDEA
+111 VAANASKFDEA

-131 KTGQSVEDYFNYLYN
+131 KTGQSVEDYFKYLYN
-146 TYYTVDEETGVGVLN
+146 TYYTVDEESGVGILN

-166 VNPFVQNE
+166 VNPFVQNKE
-174 LIWGRYLKHPVT
+174 IWGRYLKHPVT

-192 SKYMLKSPEELSAML
+192 SSYMLKSPEELNAML

-238 DKKGNLIRTDIEQA
+238 DKNGKLVRTDIAQT

-259 QEKDKDLYDYLTSSD
+259 QEKDKDLYNYLTSSN

-317 LFGDFSSYITKM
+317 LFGDIDTKLQ
-329 DNEISKFDLYA
+329 KATFDTLTSGNINTSLEA
-340 HDHPTYGVHSNAPK
+340 M
-354 ILGKV
+354 GK
-359 KEYNSQAFK
+359 ELD
-368 KISQVAEKLGL
+368 KLSATFGL
-379 DDYSKI
+379 DFNYS
-385 YDSMATAL
+385 
-393 DKGGESIESLQTEF
+393 
-407 NKALEMWG
+407 
-415 MPAVDK
+415 
-421 MGKYYT
+421 
-427 AMTIGTGEIAGRIGG
+427 
-442 PLAGAA
+442 
-448 AAAVVGLVTLV
+448 
-459 IWSINYLSVLDRA
+459 
-472 NQEEFD
+472 
-478 RKLSYARMDIAK
+478 
-490 KLRDGYKN
+490 
-498 SLDSL
+498 SL
-503 IDTAKSYA
+503 IDEMYKAYNSGKLDNYFDAVSSEYDKFMKNAYKAVPIKYEDTLKDYIDDPVAIFKDLGQGVVDIVMNFIGSFGSLFSSIGKKDKVNNELRNKLA
-511 KE
+511 NETKKVMSAILKNELKIAQSRVKE

>member
-68 ILESNLGQ
+68 ILGSNLGQ

-97 MSKYAEKANEIATS
+97 MSKYAEKANEIASS

-131 KTGQSVEDYFNYLYN
+131 KTGQSVEDYFKYLYN
-146 TYYTVDEETGVGVLN
+146 TYYTVDEESGIGILN

-174 LIWGRYLKHPVT
+174 EIWGRYLKHPVT

-207 YDIDEQGNR
+207 YDIDKQGNR

-317 LFGDFSSYITKM
+317 LFGDIDTKLQKATF
-329 DNEISKFDLYA
+329 DSFTTGNPDTSLYAVGQELDELSSKF
-340 HDHPTYGVHSNAPK
+340 
-354 ILGKV
+354 
-359 KEYNSQAFK
+359 
-368 KISQVAEKLGL
+368 GL
-379 DDYSKI
+379 DFNYSDLIKKM
-385 YDSMATAL
+385 YSAYKNND
-393 DKGGESIESLQTEF
+393 IENYGHAISTEF
-407 NKALEMWG
+407 NNFMQKAYRVVPIEYEKNLHGYLER
-415 MPAVDK
+415 PQN
-421 MGKYYT
+421 
-427 AMTIGTGEIAGRIGG
+427 I
-442 PLAGAA
+442 
-448 AAAVVGLVTLV
+448 
-459 IWSINYLSVLDRA
+459 
-472 NQEEFD
+472 
-478 RKLSYARMDIAK
+478 
-490 KLRDGYKN
+490 LRDVG
-498 SLDSL
+498 SWLIDSL
-503 IDTAKSYA
+503 IQFFGSWTSVFTAIGKKDKVNTQLKNKLLNQTKSLVSDIFKQELA
-511 KE
+511 IARSRVKE

>member
-42 AKAMAEESYL
+42 AKAIAEESYL

-68 ILESNLGQ
+68 ILGSNLGQ

-97 MSKYAEKANEIATS
+97 MNNYAEKANEIASS
-111 VASNASKFDEA
+111 VAANASKFDEA

-131 KTGQSVEDYFNYLYN
+131 KTGQSVEDYFKYLYN
-146 TYYTVDEETGVGVLN
+146 TYYTVDEESGIGILN

-174 LIWGRYLKHPVT
+174 EIWGRYLKHPVT

-192 SKYMLKSPEELSAML
+192 SSYMLKSPEELNAML

-238 DKKGNLIRTDIEQA
+238 DKNGKLVRTDIAQA
-252 KSYSDYL
+252 KSYGDYL
-259 QEKDKDLYDYLTSSD
+259 QEKDKDLYNYLTSSD

-317 LFGDFSSYITKM
+317 LFGDIDTKLQ
-329 DNEISKFDLYA
+329 KATFDTL
-340 HDHPTYGVHSNAPK
+340 TSGNINTSLEVM
-354 ILGKV
+354 GK
-359 KEYNSQAFK
+359 ELD
-368 KISQVAEKLGL
+368 KLSATFGL
-379 DDYSKI
+379 DFNYS
-385 YDSMATAL
+385 
-393 DKGGESIESLQTEF
+393 
-407 NKALEMWG
+407 
-415 MPAVDK
+415 
-421 MGKYYT
+421 
-427 AMTIGTGEIAGRIGG
+427 
-442 PLAGAA
+442 
-448 AAAVVGLVTLV
+448 
-459 IWSINYLSVLDRA
+459 
-472 NQEEFD
+472 
-478 RKLSYARMDIAK
+478 
-490 KLRDGYKN
+490 
-498 SLDSL
+498 SL
-503 IDTAKSYA
+503 IDEMYKAYNSGKLDNYFDAVSSEYDKFMKNAYKAVPIKYEDTLKDYIDDPAAIFKDLGQGVVDIVMNFIGSFGSLFSSIGKKDKVNNELKNKLA
-511 KE
+511 NETKKVMSAILKNELKIAQSRVKE

>member
-42 AKAMAEESYL
+42 AKAIAEESYL

-68 ILESNLGQ
+68 ILGSNLGQ

-97 MSKYAEKANEIATS
+97 MNNYAEKANEIASS
-111 VASNASKFDEA
+111 VAANASKFDEA

-131 KTGQSVEDYFNYLYN
+131 KTGQSVEDYFKYLYN
-146 TYYTVDEETGVGVLN
+146 TYYTVDEESGVGILN

-166 VNPFVQNE
+166 VNPFVQNKE
-174 LIWGRYLKHPVT
+174 IWGRYLKHPVT

-192 SKYMLKSPEELSAML
+192 SSYMLKSPEELNAML
-207 YDIDEQGNR
+207 YDIDKQGNR

-238 DKKGNLIRTDIEQA
+238 DKNGKLVRTDIAQA
-252 KSYSDYL
+252 KSYGDYL
-259 QEKDKDLYDYLTSSD
+259 QEKDKDLYNYLTSSD

-317 LFGDFSSYITKM
+317 LFGDIDTKLQ
-329 DNEISKFDLYA
+329 KATFDTLTSGNINTSLEA
-340 HDHPTYGVHSNAPK
+340 M
-354 ILGKV
+354 GK
-359 KEYNSQAFK
+359 ELD
-368 KISQVAEKLGL
+368 KLSATFGL
-379 DDYSKI
+379 DFNYS
-385 YDSMATAL
+385 
-393 DKGGESIESLQTEF
+393 
-407 NKALEMWG
+407 
-415 MPAVDK
+415 
-421 MGKYYT
+421 
-427 AMTIGTGEIAGRIGG
+427 
-442 PLAGAA
+442 
-448 AAAVVGLVTLV
+448 
-459 IWSINYLSVLDRA
+459 
-472 NQEEFD
+472 
-478 RKLSYARMDIAK
+478 
-490 KLRDGYKN
+490 
-498 SLDSL
+498 SL
-503 IDTAKSYA
+503 IDEMYKAYNGGKLDNYFDAVSSEYDKFMKNAYKAVPIKYEDTLKDYIDDPAAIFKDLGQGVADILMNFIGSFGSLFSSIGKKDKVNNELRNKLA
-511 KE
+511 NETKKVMSAILKNELKIAQSRVKE

>member
-52 DAAAQAYQSSL
+52 DATAQAYQSSL

-97 MSKYAEKANEIATS
+97 MSKYAEKANEIASS
-111 VASNASKFDEA
+111 VAANASKFDEA

-131 KTGQSVEDYFNYLYN
+131 KTGQSVEDYFKYLYN
-146 TYYTVDEETGVGVLN
+146 TYYTVDEESGVGVLN

-174 LIWGRYLKHPVT
+174 EIWGRYLKHPVT

-192 SKYMLKSPEELSAML
+192 SSYMLKSPEELNAML

-216 VLNTL
+216 VLNAL

-230 NYMPTPIY
+230 NYMPTHIY
-238 DKKGNLIRTDIEQA
+238 DKKGNLIRTDIEQV

-274 LYNIN
+274 VYNIN

-317 LFGDFSSYITKM
+317 LFGDIDTKLQKATF
-329 DNEISKFDLYA
+329 DSFTIGNPDTSLKAIGKELDELSSKF
-340 HDHPTYGVHSNAPK
+340 
-354 ILGKV
+354 
-359 KEYNSQAFK
+359 
-368 KISQVAEKLGL
+368 GL
-379 DDYSKI
+379 DFNYS
-385 YDSMATAL
+385 
-393 DKGGESIESLQTEF
+393 
-407 NKALEMWG
+407 
-415 MPAVDK
+415 
-421 MGKYYT
+421 
-427 AMTIGTGEIAGRIGG
+427 
-442 PLAGAA
+442 
-448 AAAVVGLVTLV
+448 
-459 IWSINYLSVLDRA
+459 
-472 NQEEFD
+472 
-478 RKLSYARMDIAK
+478 
-490 KLRDGYKN
+490 
-498 SLDSL
+498 SL
-503 IDTAKSYA
+503 IDEMYKAYNSGKLDSYFDAVSSEYNKFMEKAYKVVPIKYEDTLGDYINDPAAILKDFVQGIADILMNFFGSFGSLFSAIGKKDKVNTQLKNKLLNQTKSLVSDIFKQELAIAKSRV

>member
-42 AKAMAEESYL
+42 AKAIAEESYL

-122 VASEAEWME
+122 VANEAEWME
-131 KTGQSVEDYFNYLYN
+131 KTGQSVEDYFKYLYN
-146 TYYTVDEETGVGVLN
+146 TYYTVDEESGVGILN

-166 VNPFVQNE
+166 VNPFVQNKE
-174 LIWGRYLKHPVT
+174 IWGRYLKHPVT

-207 YDIDEQGNR
+207 YDIDESGNR

-238 DKKGNLIRTDIEQA
+238 DKKGNLVRTDIEQA

-259 QEKDKDLYDYLTSSD
+259 QEKDQDLYDYLTSSD
-274 LYNIN
+274 VYNIN

-307 GGMSREEVDK
+307 GSMSREEVDK
-317 LFGDFSSYITKM
+317 LFGDIDTKLQKATFDSFTVGNINTSLKAM
-329 DNEISKFDLYA
+329 GKELDELSSKF
-340 HDHPTYGVHSNAPK
+340 
-354 ILGKV
+354 
-359 KEYNSQAFK
+359 
-368 KISQVAEKLGL
+368 GL
-379 DDYSKI
+379 DFNYS
-385 YDSMATAL
+385 
-393 DKGGESIESLQTEF
+393 
-407 NKALEMWG
+407 
-415 MPAVDK
+415 
-421 MGKYYT
+421 
-427 AMTIGTGEIAGRIGG
+427 
-442 PLAGAA
+442 
-448 AAAVVGLVTLV
+448 
-459 IWSINYLSVLDRA
+459 
-472 NQEEFD
+472 
-478 RKLSYARMDIAK
+478 
-490 KLRDGYKN
+490 
-498 SLDSL
+498 SL
-503 IDTAKSYA
+503 IDEMYKAYNSGKLDNYFDAVSSEYNKFMEKAYKVVPIKYEDTLKDYIDDPAAIFEDFVQGIADILMNFFGSFGSLFSAIGKKDKVNNELKNKLANETKKVMSDIFKDELKIA
-511 KE
+511 QSRVKE